1 MQVADTGSAGGGRD
15 GVGRE
20 QGDQGQL
27 LRLGEGWFRFGGRHG
42 EIAGRLK
49 LAGFGR
55 ICQDLA
61 RFLG

>member
-27 LRLGEGWFRFGGRHG
+27 LRLGEGWFRVGGRHG
-42 EIAGRLK
+42 EIAGWLK

-61 RFLG
+61 RFSG